1 MVNQLVPNFS
11 LTKKI
16 DEMDEDGR
24 DNLMPFCD
32 TKATQKDLF
41 IVMPLGG
48 TSASKMVYNLKGEFF
63 NSERIYSIT
72 NGPLY
77 TRLNT
82 EPIFCQDFIRRLVL
96 GLSSLSTR
104 NIVHCDDLL
113 HKSLFNNHVPA

>member
-104 NIVHCDDLL
+104 NIVHCDFKLE
-113 HKSLFNNHVPA
+113 NI